1 LKTGGNAQLRAV
13 IQASELGIN
22 IHPTWNKS
30 NREHTIVHSKPG
42 DLRAEA
48 DAAVA
53 ALGWKEAYYV
63 DADHIGLKT
72 VDGFLLASNFFTLD
86 VADFVGKPSGE
97 SSRFQTFIKKWGNEV
112 HILGMGRP
120 LGLNAVAIEKVAGK
134 FLQAMI

>member
-1 LKTGGNAQLRAV
+1 M
-13 IQASELGIN
+13 
-22 IHPTWNKS
+22 
-30 NREHTIVHSKPG
+30 
-42 DLRAEA
+42 
-48 DAAVA
+48 
-53 ALGWKEAYYV
+53 